1 VVVAGLALCD
11 FLFFGGGLAASAF
24 WSLAG
29 SAGCPLQS
37 LLSELLFLSCG
48 SLTEAAAAFR

>member
-1 VVVAGLALCD
+1 VVAGLALCD